1 MNTNTQS
8 AKPGNGNAVVPV
20 SGKEVEAI
28 TRDKITAY
36 LQTFGLV
43 AQLQKNEVDQ
53 FVEIATAYQLNPF
66 KREIYCIP
74 YGKGEDRKLS
84 IVTGYEVYLKRAERL
99 NVLDGWRTWTEGTL
113 ERRKEKKTINYKDK
127 QTGQAKSFEKD
138 VDIWRGDLRA
148 CIEITRKDW
157 SKPFYHEVYFEE
169 YTQDNQMWNTKPR
182 TMIKKVVVAQGFRLA
197 FPDEMGGMPYS
208 SDELPDEMVH
218 QAEYIPPQTT
228 VETTPAKA
236 PEQPETQ
243 PAPVISDDAHVL
255 APGEEVG
262 KWFWKL
268 SSEQR
273 KKFIPEGCKYEKI
286 GGKWICNRSQ

>member
-1 MNTNTQS
+1 
-8 AKPGNGNAVVPV
+8 
-20 SGKEVEAI
+20 
-28 TRDKITAY
+28 
-36 LQTFGLV
+36 
-43 AQLQKNEVDQ
+43 
-53 FVEIATAYQLNPF
+53 
-66 KREIYCIP
+66 
-74 YGKGEDRKLS
+74 
-84 IVTGYEVYLKRAERL
+84 VTGYEVYLKRAERL

-113 ERRKEKKTINYKDK
+113 ERRKEQKTITCKDK
-127 QTGQAKSFEKD
+127 QTGQQKSFVKEID
-138 VDIWRGDLRA
+138 VWRGELKA
-148 CIEITRKDW
+148 CIEIMRRDW
-157 SKPFYHEVYFEE
+157 SKPFYHEVFFEE

-208 SDELPDEMVH
+208 SDEMPDEMPDEAP
-218 QAEYIPPQTT
+218 QAEYIP
-228 VETTPAKA
+228 

-273 KKFIPEGCKYEKI
+273 KQFIPEGCKYEKI